1 MIWTMYQ
8 TVLWLHIVI
17 AILWVGGVMFVGW
30 AVYPAS
36 NKLDRAQQR
45 TFLTALMKHTHWL
58 FVIEGIGVISQVF
71 YSVPS
76 SGQLTNGVIYIQQC
90 MGSKFIAAFFLAVFV
105 LLWGSLIGFRKT
117 MNVLEDNTIWNLAKK
132 DMCTPLN
139 RAFRFTA
146 LVAGVEVIGFLG
158 IIALMLQI

>member
-58 FVIEGIGVISQVF
+58 FVIEGIGVIFTGILLGTILGPIDQWSDL
-71 YSVPS
+71 YTTMY
-76 SGQLTNGVIYIQQC
+76 GR
-90 MGSKFIAAFFLAVFV
+90 KFIAAFFLAVFV

-158 IIALMLQI
+158 IIALMFQI

>member
-45 TFLTALMKHTHWL
+45 TF
-58 FVIEGIGVISQVF
+58 
-71 YSVPS
+71 
-76 SGQLTNGVIYIQQC
+76 
-90 MGSKFIAAFFLAVFV
+90 
-105 LLWGSLIGFRKT
+105 
-117 MNVLEDNTIWNLAKK
+117 
-132 DMCTPLN
+132 
-139 RAFRFTA
+139 
-146 LVAGVEVIGFLG
+146 
-158 IIALMLQI
+158 

>member
-1 MIWTMYQ
+1 MGWTMYQ

-36 NKLDRAQQR
+36 NTLNRTEQR
-45 TFLTALMKHTHWL
+45 NFLTALMKHTHWL
-58 FVIEGIGVISQVF
+58 FIIEGLGVIFTGVLLGTVLGPIDQWSDL
-71 YSVPS
+71 YTTLY
-76 SGQLTNGVIYIQQC
+76 GQ
-90 MGSKFIAAFFLAVFV
+90 KFTAAFLLAIFV
-105 LLWGSLIGFRKT
+105 LLWGSLVGFKKT
-117 MNVLEDNTIWNLAKK
+117 MDVLSDDTIWNLAEKN
-132 DMCTPLN
+132 MCTPLN

-146 LVAGVEVIGFLG
+146 VVASVEVVGFLG